1 MIQPKKELISS
12 YSQVYADVAISILDQ
27 NKRFSFPKSKYDA
40 YQKKLVHYQD
50 LNPEKPLEV
59 LHALLQD
66 IETDLCQS
74 LIESNT
80 EILNYIETLLIG
92 IYLINLNL
100 LYLTFSLAMLGH
112 PEIIIRDAAVQYLNV
127 LYDGI
132 DWQLRKSFKPKVAS
146 VGDKFKIDYLIEAHE
161 EESNSIVLLL
171 NSRAFCQSS
180 NETIITWHKPKLT
193 PYKSSIQIEGSRL
206 TIFYHWF

>member
-27 NKRFSFPKSKYDA
+27 NKRFSFSKSKFEA
-40 YQKKLVHYQD
+40 YQKKLVHYQA

-92 IYLINLNL
+92 IYFIN
-100 LYLTFSLAMLGH
+100 LTFS
-112 PEIIIRDAAVQYLNV
+112 I
-127 LYDGI
+127 
-132 DWQLRKSFKPKVAS
+132 
-146 VGDKFKIDYLIEAHE
+146 
-161 EESNSIVLLL
+161 
-171 NSRAFCQSS
+171 
-180 NETIITWHKPKLT
+180 
-193 PYKSSIQIEGSRL
+193 
-206 TIFYHWF
+206 

>member
-1 MIQPKKELISS
+1 MIQQKKELISS

-27 NKRFSFPKSKYDA
+27 NKRFSFPKSKFDA
-40 YQKKLVHYQD
+40 YQKKLVQYQA

-100 LYLTFSLAMLGH
+100 LNLTLSLSHAR
-112 PEIIIRDAAVQYLNV
+112 P
-127 LYDGI
+127 
-132 DWQLRKSFKPKVAS
+132 S
-146 VGDKFKIDYLIEAHE
+146 
-161 EESNSIVLLL
+161 
-171 NSRAFCQSS
+171 
-180 NETIITWHKPKLT
+180 
-193 PYKSSIQIEGSRL
+193 
-206 TIFYHWF
+206 